1 MITKILVII
10 MFLLIQ
16 FNIFSNSSIVVGTT
30 TCLDEKSSPPEID
43 YLEIK
48 IDTNQVVNITNSTL
62 TLVLDDNIKQQFF
75 DYVTLG
81 LEFINTIESENIT
94 IEYSSKIGTIEN
106 NNRRIIVNFST
117 DGSIESTKIY
127 ISIEKAGINSINSLN
142 KDHCEELLSLLVQA
156 DNMIIDIQRQKDLF
170 NSSTEN

>member
-1 MITKILVII
+1 

-48 IDTNQVVNITNSTL
+48 IDTNQVVNISNSTL

-94 IEYSSKIGTIEN
+94 IEYSSEIGTIEN

-117 DGSIESTKIY
+117 DGSIGFIDLLNIFPVSEDNFNFFIIFLALQKFSKNTF
-127 ISIEKAGINSINSLN
+127 KAQYFFFFEQQF
-142 KDHCEELLSLLVQA
+142 H
-156 DNMIIDIQRQKDLF
+156 
-170 NSSTEN
+170 